1 MENTSQQ
8 NAKNRKFK
16 QTKQLVRLAL
26 NDGWTQKSIADKCR
40 TQQSIVSAWA
50 RGEKQGTEAQLAPL
64 LEQYGNQLRRK
75 SFQVYYHFDS
85 EKQKFNFFRV
95 EGKIIFSYTFFKE
108 QRQNGYSSTKKIPVF
123 KIIVH
128 EQGKGVFRTVE
139 QNRPSSNSNEQGEVV
154 FRIVQ
159 QERPHFNNSNKLL
172 TCPVES
178 GHWFSYI
185 SKQLNTEQVVQKIE
199 KLSGDFAKNEWLSEK
214 YTLPFLIRKAMVENG
229 YYLEDVVDYPSM

>member
-40 TQQSIVSAWA
+40 AQQSIVSAWNS
-50 RGEKQGTEAQLAPL
+50 GEKQGTEAQLAPL

-85 EKQKFNFFRV
+85 EEQKFNFFRV
-95 EGKIIFSYTFFKE
+95 EGKVIFSYTFFSE
-108 QRQNGYSSTKKIPVF
+108 QKNYKSIKKIPVF

-139 QNRPSSNSNEQGEVV
+139 QNRPSSTSNEQGELV

-159 QERPHFNNSNKLL
+159 QQRPHFNNSVDNLL
-172 TCPVES
+172 TSPVES

-185 SKQLNTEQVVQKIE
+185 SEQLNTEQVIQKIE
-199 KLSGDFAKNEWLSEK
+199 TLSVELSKNKWLSEK

>member
-16 QTKQLVRLAL
+16 QTKQLVKLAL
-26 NDGWTQKSIADKCR
+26 NDGWTQKTIADKCR

-75 SFQVYYHFDS
+75 GFQVYYHFDS
-85 EKQKFNFFRV
+85 GEQKFKFFRV
-95 EGKIIFSYTFFKE
+95 EGKVVFSYTFFTE
-108 QRQNGYSSTKKIPVF
+108 QKSYKSIKKTPVF

-139 QNRPSSNSNEQGEVV
+139 QNRPSSTSNEQGEAV

-159 QERPHFNNSNKLL
+159 QQRPCFNNNADNLL
-172 TCPVES
+172 KCHVES
-178 GHWFSYI
+178 GHWFSYVG
-185 SKQLNTEQVVQKIE
+185 KQINIEEVVKKIE
-199 KLSGDFAKNEWLSEK
+199 TLSVELDKNNWLSEK

-229 YYLEDVVDYPSM
+229 YYLEDVVDYTSM